1 MLNRLALFLK
11 SLRKRRLFFE
21 KPVQFAS
28 CHSSLVKILK
38 PSHMKRKNEEVPEF
52 DDIIFKDRN
61 KEYGAYNLRKNYKST
76 VGLSILI
83 GIGFAVVLVVLPAL
97 TAPTGEALPP
107 SEITFAAPDPDLEK
121 SLKVE
126 PPPEKSRPAELIK
139 RDRFIPPV
147 VVNDTAEISRNI
159 LPTDLQFDKTTDGVP
174 SEIPVDPGDIDQI
187 IPQEIKPYIIV
198 QEMPEYPGGVTAL
211 LKFVADNVVYP
222 TEALINRVEGRITL
236 RFVVTP
242 SGTVDEIE
250 VLSSVGTAEDLTLLE
265 DEAKRVVHMLPKWR
279 PGKQD
284 GVAVPVYFTVPV
296 AFKIND

>member
-76 VGLSILI
+76 VGVSLLI
-83 GIGFAVVLVVLPAL
+83 AIALAVTLVVLPAL
-97 TAPTGEALPP
+97 TAPTGETLP
-107 SEITFAAPDPDLEK
+107 SSGITIVSPDPDLEK
-121 SLKVE
+121 SLWVK
-126 PPPEKSRPAELIK
+126 PPPEKNRSAELIK
-139 RDRFIPPV
+139 RERYVPPIIV
-147 VVNDTAEISRNI
+147 SDNLVASDNL
-159 LPTDLQFDKTTDGVP
+159 LPTDLLLDQPDNGVT
-174 SEIPVDPGDIDQI
+174 SEIPVEPGDIEEI
-187 IPQEIKPYIIV
+187 IPQEIKPYIFV
-198 QEMPEYPGGVTAL
+198 KEMPEYPGGVTAL

-222 TEALINRVEGRITL
+222 TEALLNRVEGRVTL

-242 SGTVDEIE
+242 AGTVDEIE

-265 DEAKRVVHMLPKWR
+265 NEAIRVVRMMPKWR

-284 GVAVPVYFTVPV
+284 GVPVPVYFTVPV
-296 AFKIND
+296 SFKIND